1 MPIVVLLFCRSHC
14 PRPRR
19 CLKLPN
25 EQPEC
30 RHIELFPLKE
40 HLSSLDQCKV
50 FVVETLQDTHLLIH
64 GSSSWTSFWFIHVV
78 ACHCKFAKFQQQT
91 VVVVNLFKLKWRSI
105 TWKLKVCI
113 HQTPKFVVKIFFF
126 SVFSATQL
134 IIFFF
139 CMCLLHIS
147 WTNFALKRETQFQ
160 SQCLPNMLQ
169 LRHLDSFIIAHITP
183 DNIKL

>member
-14 PRPRR
+14 PRLRR

-40 HLSSLDQCKV
+40 HLSSLHQCKV
-50 FVVETLQDTHLLIH
+50 FAVETLQDTHLLIH

-105 TWKLKVCI
+105 TSWKLKVCI

-147 WTNFALKRETQFQ
+147 WTNFELKRETHFQ
-160 SQCLPNMLQ
+160 SQCPPNML
-169 LRHLDSFIIAHITP
+169 HAIASP
-183 DNIKL
+183 R

>member
-14 PRPRR
+14 PRRRR

-50 FVVETLQDTHLLIH
+50 FFVETLQDTHLLIH
-64 GSSSWTSFWFIHVV
+64 GSSSWTSFWFTPCRRMSLQVREVPTTDCWRCQSVQIEV
-78 ACHCKFAKFQQQT
+78 KNYNQLEAKSLHL
-91 VVVVNLFKLKWRSI
+91 NLREKPTFK
-105 TWKLKVCI
+105 V
-113 HQTPKFVVKIFFF
+113 
-126 SVFSATQL
+126 SAHL
-134 IIFFF
+134 I
-139 CMCLLHIS
+139 CSM
-147 WTNFALKRETQFQ
+147 
-160 SQCLPNMLQ
+160 Q